1 VKLEQGKEK
10 EKKKGKGKKK
20 KKTKEKNEN
29 ERGLE
34 RRIVISLSSP
44 SKDVKL

>member
-1 VKLEQGKEK
+1 VKVEQRKEKLKKGRKKQGK
-10 EKKKGKGKKK
+10 
-20 KKTKEKNEN
+20 KNEN

-34 RRIVISLSSP
+34 RPIMISLSSP